1 MWYHFDAFTILTK
14 LKFVKEKLKS
24 VFGMRSTF
32 FSILAVKFEY
42 RYIWRGWYMQRTS
55 DTRLNWS
62 ISWCNWEIFSAL
74 EIDAS
79 CKEVRHSR
87 SSRNSLSTPFAL
99 ASLSAASAPKIFTLS
114 TAPDFTSS
122 ISLHLIK
129 SNSWRSKHRC
139 AVLHSPSSLV
149 RDAKDNFRETRK
161 FTHEGWCS
169 KMLS

>member
-1 MWYHFDAFTILTK
+1 MYLGWDW
-14 LKFVKEKLKS
+14 
-24 VFGMRSTF
+24 RF
-32 FSILAVKFEY
+32 FRFWPSNLNVD
-42 RYIWRGWYMQRTS
+42 IWRSWYMQRTS

-129 SNSWRSKHRC
+129 SNSWHSKHQC
-139 AVLHSPSSLV
+139 AVHSPSLRTRCKRQFS
-149 RDAKDNFRETRK
+149 RNAKIY
-161 FTHEGWCS
+161 EGWCS
-169 KMLS
+169 EMLLS

>member
-1 MWYHFDAFTILTK
+1 MISLWCIHSSNEIKIRKRETEKCIRDEIGIL
-14 LKFVKEKLKS
+14 LD
-24 VFGMRSTF
+24 FGRQIRM
-32 FSILAVKFEY
+32 SIYLM
-42 RYIWRGWYMQRTS
+42 IGWYMQRTS

-99 ASLSAASAPKIFTLS
+99 ASLSAASAPKIFILS

-169 KMLS
+169 EMLS

>member
-1 MWYHFDAFTILTK
+1 MEFIIWKYLAK
-14 LKFVKEKLKS
+14 LID
-24 VFGMRSTF
+24 R
-32 FSILAVKFEY
+32 
-42 RYIWRGWYMQRTS
+42 RTS

-129 SNSWRSKHRC
+129 SNSWHSKHR
-139 AVLHSPSSLV
+139 AAL
-149 RDAKDNFRETRK
+149 RT
-161 FTHEGWCS
+161 S
-169 KMLS
+169 KMRRQFSRNARGLMAREKLKMCT

>member
-1 MWYHFDAFTILTK
+1 MYLGWDWHSFRFWPSNLNVD
-14 LKFVKEKLKS
+14 
-24 VFGMRSTF
+24 
-32 FSILAVKFEY
+32 
-42 RYIWRGWYMQRTS
+42 IWRSWYMQRTS

-129 SNSWRSKHRC
+129 SNSWHSKHQC
-139 AVLHSPSSLV
+139 AVHSPSLRTRRKRQFS
-149 RDAKDNFRETRK
+149 RNAKIY
-161 FTHEGWCS
+161 EGWCS
-169 KMLS
+169 EMLLS

>member
-1 MWYHFDAFTILTK
+1 MVLTK
-14 LKFVKEKLKS
+14 LKFDKEKEKVSQNIIILYRNILFDLK
-24 VFGMRSTF
+24 VWPFG
-32 FSILAVKFEY
+32 IYLKYLAIKLID
-42 RYIWRGWYMQRTS
+42 RRTS

-129 SNSWRSKHRC
+129 SNSWHSKHRAALRTRC
-139 AVLHSPSSLV
+139 
-149 RDAKDNFRETRK
+149 KDNFRENLRTR
-161 FTHEGWCS
+161 EGWWFV
-169 KMLS
+169 KN

>member
-1 MWYHFDAFTILTK
+1 MYLGWDW
-14 LKFVKEKLKS
+14 
-24 VFGMRSTF
+24 RSF
-32 FSILAVKFEY
+32 RFWPSNLNVD
-42 RYIWRGWYMQRTS
+42 IWRSWYMQRTS

-129 SNSWRSKHRC
+129 SNSWHSKHHVPCTRP
-139 AVLHSPSSLV
+139 LFV

-161 FTHEGWCS
+161 FTRADVQRCCY
-169 KMLS
+169 LSDN

>member
-1 MWYHFDAFTILTK
+1 
-14 LKFVKEKLKS
+14 
-24 VFGMRSTF
+24 MRSTF
-32 FSILAVKFEY
+32 FWPSNLNVD
-42 RYIWRGWYMQRTS
+42 IWRSWYIQRTS

-129 SNSWRSKHRC
+129 SNSWHSKHR
-139 AVLHSPSSLV
+139 VLCTRPLFV
-149 RDAKDNFRETRK
+149 RDTKIIFEKRENLRTR
-161 FTHEGWCS
+161 EGWCS
-169 KMLS
+169 EMILSLW